1 MGVEEECEG
10 GEERSCGGTIEREES
25 GTSIFGV
32 GGGWS
37 LGRTL
42 ARGSSIFKKKKK
54 IAIQIERGGERERE
68 RERERLKIR
77 VKKIGRGAGL
87 IRGAREGYKAKA
99 WPNRGPRLA
108 LRLKPNST

>member
-37 LGRTL
+37 LWR
-42 ARGSSIFKKKKK
+42 ASECNSK
-54 IAIQIERGGERERE
+54 RERCKNLG
-68 RERERLKIR
+68 RED
-77 VKKIGRGAGL
+77 
-87 IRGAREGYKAKA
+87 
-99 WPNRGPRLA
+99 WNC
-108 LRLKPNST
+108 NSWSYLH

>member
-10 GEERSCGGTIEREES
+10 GEERPCGGTIEREES

-37 LGRTL
+37 LWRTL
-42 ARGSSIFKKKKK
+42 ARGSSIYIKKK

-68 RERERLKIR
+68 RERFKIW